1 MHEQTGFDIRLD
13 IALRQSTDYC
23 VDDALYMQAAWYS
36 TCTKYPA
43 TL

>member
-23 VDDALYMQAAWYS
+23 VDDALENV
-36 TCTKYPA
+36 
-43 TL
+43 